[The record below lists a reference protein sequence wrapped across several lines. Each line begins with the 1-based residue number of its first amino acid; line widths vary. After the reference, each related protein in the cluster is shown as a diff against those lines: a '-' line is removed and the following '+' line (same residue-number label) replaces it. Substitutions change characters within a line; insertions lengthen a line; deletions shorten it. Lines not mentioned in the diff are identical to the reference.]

1 MKTSDWLIP
10 RLRELNGEREA
21 LIAIP
26 ERIQTLKLSFGA
38 IRAARTDGDPVS
50 GGTYRRED
58 ALLANIAER
67 DRLRQNLE
75 VTRREVEQLE
85 RALKKLSEDERLI
98 IDRFYID
105 RPRDHVE
112 RLCEE
117 LHLEKSQVYELKNRA
132 LISLARAL
140 YGQVNL

>member
-50 GGTYRRED
+50 GGTNRRED

-75 VTRREVEQLE
+75 VTR
-85 RALKKLSEDERLI
+85 RLI

>member
-26 ERIQTLKLSFGA
+26 ERIQTLELSFGA
-38 IRAARTDGDPVS
+38 IQAARTDGDPVS
-50 GGTYRRED
+50 GGTNRRED

-85 RALKKLSEDERLI
+85 RALNMLGEDERLI

-117 LHLEKSQVYELKNRA
+117 LHLEKSQVYEMKNRA